1 MPILS
6 HGRESF
12 MSELGGLIER
22 GLARINELHVHELGR
37 VLEAAISVIHP
48 NDRRSGRESL
58 DIFTSKSVEATNA
71 FLQSARELVL
81 SAVKSTNTVLT
92 PVKVDELISLVRGG
106 LREGLY
112 LRRFEGYESAFA
124 RRVASYGNT
133 MKLSDFRA
141 DLSKA
146 ALHAGASNRI
156 RASVRELEDALLT
169 ELERQHNTRAFAK
182 KVLQHSGDRQ
192 MSYSASTFNVMIA
205 SPGDVASE
213 RAIVRDVVYEWNAVN
228 ANSRRVVLLP
238 VGWETHSSPEMGA
251 TAQTIINRQV
261 LSKCDLL
268 VGVFWTRIGTA
279 TERHLSGT
287 VEEIE
292 EHISAGKPAM
302 LYFSSQ
308 PVALDMVDMDQVQK
322 LKAFKASC
330 QSRGLFE
337 TYDSHHEFKDKFYRQ
352 LQLKVNE
359 HPLFQAANVGGDE
372 QAIVESHTQLPPLS
386 PEARVLLKEASQ
398 DRGGTIIHVRYIDGT
413 AIQTNE
419 KNLISSN
426 ERREVA
432 KWEQALEEL
441 KSKDLVVDR
450 DHKGEVFEITNL
462 GYQVADMIAL

>member
-1 MPILS
+1 MP
-6 HGRESF
+6 
-12 MSELGGLIER
+12 ELGGLVER
-22 GLARINELHVHELGR
+22 GLARMNESHLHDLGR
-37 VLEAAISVIHP
+37 VLEAALSIIRP
-48 NDRRSGRESL
+48 NERRSGRESL
-58 DIFTSKSVEATNA
+58 DLFTSKSVETMNT
-71 FLQSARELVL
+71 FLQSAREFVL
-81 SAVKSTNTVLT
+81 STVKRTNTVLT
-92 PVKVDELISLVRGG
+92 PLKVIELVSLVQGG
-106 LREGLY
+106 LREDLY

-124 RRVASYGNT
+124 RRVSSYGSN

-146 ALHAGASNRI
+146 ALHAGTSNRI
-156 RASVRELEDALLT
+156 RASLRELEDTLLT
-169 ELERQHNTRAFAK
+169 ELERQRNTSPSAK
-182 KVLQHSGDRQ
+182 KVPQHPGDRQ

-308 PVALDMVDMDQVQK
+308 PVVLDTVDMDQVQK

-330 QSRGLFE
+330 QSRGLLE
-337 TYDSHHEFKDKFYRQ
+337 TYDSHGEFKEKFYRQ

-372 QAIVESHTQLPPLS
+372 QAIVESRTQLPDLL

-398 DRGGTIIHVRYIDGT
+398 DGGGTIIHARYIGGT
-413 AIQTNE
+413 SIQTNG
-419 KNLISSN
+419 KNLIPSN

-432 KWEQALEEL
+432 KWEQALEDL
-441 KSKDLVVDR
+441 KAKDLVVDR
-450 DHKGEVFEITNL
+450 GHKGEVFEITNL